1 MVIEEIGIKNFKS
14 FGNAR
19 QSVQLNTDKGGL
31 ILLVGN
37 NGMGKSL
44 VKTTEIEVDI
54 PIEKFNLQELNNF
67 LEIMGTENNYI
78 EYIRENNS
86 LLYEKYLNQ

>member
-19 QSVQLNTDKGGL
+19 QSVTLNTEKGGL

-44 VKTTEIEVDI
+44 AKTTEIEVDI

-67 LEIMGTENNYI
+67 LEIMGMENNYI

>member
-19 QSVQLNTDKGGL
+19 QSVTLNTEKGGL

-54 PIEKFNLQELNNF
+54 PIDKFNLQELNNF
-67 LEIMGTENNYI
+67 LEIMGMENNYI

>member
-67 LEIMGTENNYI
+67 LEIMGTENNIDEIKNKIKEIYD
-78 EYIRENNS
+78 
-86 LLYEKYLNQ
+86 NQNIIG

>member
-19 QSVQLNTDKGGL
+19 QSVTLNTEKGGL

-67 LEIMGTENNYI
+67 LEIMGTENNIDEIKNKIKEIYD
-78 EYIRENNS
+78 
-86 LLYEKYLNQ
+86 NQNIIG

>member
-1 MVIEEIGIKNFKS
+1 
-14 FGNAR
+14 
-19 QSVQLNTDKGGL
+19 
-31 ILLVGN
+31 VGN

>member
-19 QSVQLNTDKGGL
+19 QSVTLNTEKGGL

>member
-19 QSVQLNTDKGGL
+19 QSVTLNTEKGGL

-44 VKTTEIEVDI
+44 VKATEIEVDI

-67 LEIMGTENNYI
+67 LEIMGTENNIDEIKNKIKEIYD
-78 EYIRENNS
+78 
-86 LLYEKYLNQ
+86 NQNIIG